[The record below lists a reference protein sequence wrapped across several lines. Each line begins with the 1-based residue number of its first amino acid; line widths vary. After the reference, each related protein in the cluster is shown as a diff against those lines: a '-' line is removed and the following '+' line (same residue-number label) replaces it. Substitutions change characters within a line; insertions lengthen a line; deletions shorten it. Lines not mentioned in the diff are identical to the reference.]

1 MSGNASALA
10 ALIAAA
16 AAARAHAYAPYSR
29 FAVGAAIRAA
39 DGTLHAGANVEN
51 AAYPQGQCA
60 EASAIG
66 AMIAAGGRRISE
78 MVVLADGEAL
88 CAPCGGCRQRIREFA
103 DAETRIHLCGPE
115 GVRHTVA
122 LGELLPL
129 AFGPDNLPTGNAP
142 GTAR

>member
-1 MSGNASALA
+1 MSGGTSTLA
-10 ALIAAA
+10 ELIAAA
-16 AAARAHAYAPYSR
+16 AAARANAYAPYSR
-29 FAVGAAIRAA
+29 FAVGAAIRAE

-78 MVVLADGEAL
+78 MVVLADGAAL
-88 CAPCGGCRQRIREFA
+88 CTPCGGCRQRIREFA
-103 DAETRIHLCGPE
+103 DADTRIHLCGPE
-115 GVRHTVA
+115 GLRRTVT

-129 AFGPDNLPTGNAP
+129 SFGPENLPP
-142 GTAR
+142 

>member
-1 MSGNASALA
+1 MSGSASALA

-51 AAYPQGQCA
+51 AAYPQGPCA

-115 GVRHTVA
+115 GLRRTVT

-129 AFGPDNLPTGNAP
+129 SFGPENLP
-142 GTAR
+142 ARDGK

>member
-1 MSGNASALA
+1 MSASGSGSTSALA
-10 ALIAAA
+10 ELIAAA
-16 AAARAHAYAPYSR
+16 STARANAYAPYSR

-115 GVRHTVA
+115 GLRRTVT

-129 AFGPDNLPTGNAP
+129 SFGPENLP
-142 GTAR
+142 ARDGK

>member
-115 GVRHTVA
+115 GLRRTVT

-129 AFGPDNLPTGNAP
+129 SFGPENLP
-142 GTAR
+142 ARDGK

>member
-1 MSGNASALA
+1 MSGSASALA

-115 GVRHTVA
+115 GLRRTVT

-129 AFGPDNLPTGNAP
+129 SFGPENLP
-142 GTAR
+142 ARDGK